1 MEKIPEFIGNHMF
14 LVTLLIAILMLLLW
28 NLFGS
33 AMSGIQQI
41 SAAEATRM
49 MNHEKAVVLDIRS
62 ADDYAKGHILNAL
75 SLPESEI
82 QSRKKELD
90 KLKKQKNIVCSA
102 NDAISQR
109 IVRILKAE
117 GFEQVVSLKGG
128 VAAWQS
134 ANLPLISDNS

>member
-49 MNHEKAVVLDIRS
+49 MNHEKAVVLDVRS

-90 KLKKQKNIVCSA
+90 KLKKQKNIVCSV

>member
-1 MEKIPEFIGNHMF
+1 M
-14 LVTLLIAILMLLLW
+14 
-28 NLFGS
+28 
-33 AMSGIQQI
+33 
-41 SAAEATRM
+41 
-49 MNHEKAVVLDIRS
+49 S
-62 ADDYAKGHILNAL
+62 ADDYHKGNTQIAQ